1 MINRLNWEWIILF
14 QRMEGLVRAM
24 AMNLGGINGS
34 LSTLNNINNAMQK
47 TTQKLATGTNYA
59 TPANGASAYA
69 ILKRMDVNVN
79 SDAQS
84 IQNVQNAGAMM
95 RTAEGATAKTVTA
108 LTEIKEYLM
117 NAANGTNTDS
127 DKANLQKNVNQLVSQ
142 IDDNSRVTYN
152 GINILDGS
160 QENTG
165 IAGVL
170 GYQNYN
176 LGDIRAETLGLTD
189 SEGNVTINL
198 NDEESVKASLATV
211 NDALEKVQGIN
222 DSLNRSIDGGAIDA
236 SLDEATTQGAYLQR
250 LDYQESLYN
259 TMEVNEQAA
268 ASTIGDAD
276 MAKAAVEFNSAS
288 TQEKLALYAATLYN
302 HNYSN
307 MASLLQGA

>member
-1 MINRLNWEWIILF
+1 
-14 QRMEGLVRAM
+14 M

-34 LSTLNNINNAMQK
+34 LSTLNNVNNAMQK
-47 TTQKLATGTNYA
+47 TTQKLATGTKYSS
-59 TPANGASAYA
+59 PSNGASAYA

-79 SDAQS
+79 SNAQS
-84 IQNVQNAGAMM
+84 VQNVQNAGAMM
-95 RTAEGATAKTVTA
+95 RTAEAATSKTVTA
-108 LTEIKEYLM
+108 LTEIKVYLM
-117 NAANGTNTDS
+117 NAANDTNTAS
-127 DKANLQKNVNQLVSQ
+127 DRADLQKHVNQLVEQ
-142 IDDNSRVTYN
+142 IDNNARVTYN
-152 GINILDGS
+152 GMNILDGS

-176 LGDIRAETLGLTD
+176 LGDIRAETLGLKD

-198 NDEESVKASLATV
+198 NDPNAVKAAVATV
-211 NDALEKVQGIN
+211 DNAIEKVQGIN
-222 DSLNRSIDGGAIDA
+222 DSLNRSIDGEAIDA

-259 TMEVNEQAA
+259 TMEVNEQEA

-276 MAKAAVEFNSAS
+276 MAKAAAEFNSS
-288 TQEKLALYAATLYN
+288 NTQEKLALFAAKMFN

-307 MASLLQGA
+307 IATLLQGA

>member
-1 MINRLNWEWIILF
+1 
-14 QRMEGLVRAM
+14 M

-34 LSTLNNINNAMQK
+34 LSTLNNVNNAMQK

-59 TPANGASAYA
+59 SPSNGASAYA

-79 SDAQS
+79 SNAQS
-84 IQNVQNAGAMM
+84 VQNVQNAGAMM
-95 RTAEGATAKTVTA
+95 RTAEAATSKTVTA
-108 LTEIKEYLM
+108 LTEIKVYLM
-117 NAANGTNTDS
+117 NAANDTNTAS
-127 DKANLQKNVNQLVSQ
+127 DRADLQKHVNQLVEQ

-152 GINILDGS
+152 GMNILDGS

-176 LGDIRAETLGLTD
+176 LGDIRAETLGLKD

-198 NDEESVKASLATV
+198 NDPNAVKAAVATV
-211 NDALEKVQGIN
+211 DNAIEKVQGIN
-222 DSLNRSIDGGAIDA
+222 DSLNRSIDGEAIDA

-276 MAKAAVEFNSAS
+276 MAKAAAEFNSS
-288 TQEKLALYAATLYN
+288 NTQEKLALFAAKMFN

-307 MASLLQGA
+307 IATLLQGA